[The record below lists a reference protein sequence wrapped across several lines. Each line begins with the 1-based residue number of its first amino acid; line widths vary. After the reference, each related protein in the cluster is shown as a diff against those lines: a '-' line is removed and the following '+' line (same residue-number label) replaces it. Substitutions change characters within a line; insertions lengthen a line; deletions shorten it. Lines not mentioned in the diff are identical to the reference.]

1 MTQKVLISSCLL
13 GEKVRYNGSH
23 CLIRH
28 PVVKEWQRQNLIV
41 AFCPEVAG
49 GLPIPRP
56 AAEIWGGT
64 GKKVWEGEAE
74 VITKPS
80 VGTNANDAVTQ
91 DVIVTQSFKTGAEQ
105 CLALVHQHQIKLAIL
120 KAKSPSCGSEAI
132 YDGSFS
138 GQLRAGEGVTTALLV
153 KYGVKVFSELQLEQA
168 YEYWLGL

>member
-23 CLIRH
+23 CLITH
-28 PVVKEWQRQNLIV
+28 PIIKEWHQHNLII

-56 AAEIWGGT
+56 AAEISGGA
-64 GKKVWEGEAE
+64 GKDVWERGAE
-74 VITKPS
+74 VIIKPL
-80 VGTNANDAVTQ
+80 VDTNANDAISP
-91 DVIVTQSFKTGAEQ
+91 DVIVTQAFKAGAEQ

-120 KAKSPSCGSEAI
+120 KAKSPSCGSETI

-138 GQLRAGEGVTTALLV
+138 GKLRVGEGVTTALLV
-153 KYGVKVFSELQLEQA
+153 KYGVKVFSELQLKQA